1 MAACVTAVISHPRVL
16 TGRFQQTSGPFTMR
30 AFSMRHTRTPV
41 GRTMKLGCV
50 DHVKRNHSFRL
61 ICGDKSR
68 SGATNWCERLDR
80 VAGEELE
87 QQRVADVG
95 LLDKKTMRRAGHD
108 RELAYR
114 KTLIQRE
121 RVFGI
126 HLIIVA
132 PPSRAFD
139 NESSRHSPS
148 TDVHRVQLALKH
160 RRLRLVGRD
169 EHTWQPSVGV
179 KHTTREHR
187 TSDERRPLH
196 HIPCTNATQIHRR
209 LRHLTMVANESHPV
223 GGPRS
228 W

>member
-68 SGATNWCERLDR
+68 SGATNWCERLHR

-132 PPSRAFD
+132 SHH
-139 NESSRHSPS
+139 E
-148 TDVHRVQLALKH
+148 Q
-160 RRLRLVGRD
+160 
-169 EHTWQPSVGV
+169 
-179 KHTTREHR
+179 
-187 TSDERRPLH
+187 RPLH
-196 HIPCTNATQIHRR
+196 RDVKRDNGAIAHPEQARR
-209 LRHLTMVANESHPV
+209 AANHLLEK
-223 GGPRS
+223 PRRS
-228 W
+228 TYASVIRQW